1 LFQFEEEFSAE
12 SVDHISRVRI
22 PHFRL
27 FLSEMTA
34 VVSQWRLIVIVS
46 HLVEDDVMT
55 VERLGAD
62 LEGFDELHFVEV
74 VQVSLLDVFWKEVRQ

>member
-1 LFQFEEEFSAE
+1 
-12 SVDHISRVRI
+12 
-22 PHFRL
+22 
-27 FLSEMTA
+27 
-34 VVSQWRLIVIVS
+34 VIVS